1 MTTLNRKKAPD
12 RNVQIPDESDHRSG
26 VKPTAIPI

>member
-1 MTTLNRKKAPD
+1 VFHEGRYL
-12 RNVQIPDESDHRSG
+12 QIPDESDHRSG